1 MHLSDV
7 KASNKSLKGIYYG
20 SLSED
25 IQLPMLSLAPELTLR
40 GVKPI
45 FNEKTDVWT
54 FGITLI
60 ELYQL
65 GKLPYPGF
73 QSVDDV
79 LEFVSTGHIH
89 PQPKFCPDAVY
100 DRVVK
105 VCLSQKRDRPMISA
119 VLRELQQLMGV
130 SPSYDTMIDFPRTAN
145 PVVAS
150 NSRLI
155 TDKDLAHGNDDLSF
169 NEDDALSHEY
179 SSAFVPVQSSSN
191 EYSSTFV
198 PVQRHSH
205 ELSST
210 VTPARDVSKS
220 LGNQISST
228 GDFSSTAHYEMFGND
243 DTSFSEDD
251 TDWDC

>member
-7 KASNKSLKGIYYG
+7 EACNQSLKGIYYG

-25 IQLPMLSLAPELTLR
+25 IELPMLSLAPELCDR

-65 GKLPYPGF
+65 GKPPYPGF

-79 LEFVSTGHIH
+79 LKFVSTGHIH

-130 SPSYDTMIDFPRTAN
+130 NVDAPNQSPSYDTMIDFPRTAN

-191 EYSSTFV
+191 EYSSAFV
-198 PVQRHSH
+198 PVQSSSN
-205 ELSST
+205 EYSSST
-210 VTPARDVSKS
+210 FV
-220 LGNQISST
+220 
-228 GDFSSTAHYEMFGND
+228 
-243 DTSFSEDD
+243 
-251 TDWDC
+251 